1 MLHTKTKTKAIARTS
16 CYPFTNAMTQ
26 FNDSILVLSHLF
38 CGLTFRQRNI
48 SRFETFLWF
57 HILFFRFIDE
67 RERGT
72 SKLTVFITLTV
83 MIATFIQNDIHWLF
97 CSLQQNY
104 FQKNSLQCKG
114 INFGFQFLF
123 PVHFGFHEVQLHF
136 IFPIWNVN
144 RKTLQIHRFKFFFS
158 VYPFHL

>member
-83 MIATFIQNDIHWLF
+83 MIATFIQNDIH
-97 CSLQQNY
+97 
-104 FQKNSLQCKG
+104 
-114 INFGFQFLF
+114 
-123 PVHFGFHEVQLHF
+123 
-136 IFPIWNVN
+136 
-144 RKTLQIHRFKFFFS
+144 
-158 VYPFHL
+158 